1 MRLLYCGDVVGRA
14 GRRVV
19 CEHMLQLR
27 RHLDLDFVIVNGENA
42 AHGFGITPDICRE
55 FYDAGVDVVT
65 TGNHAW
71 DRREIIGYIAADDRL
86 LRPLNYPEGT
96 PGLGANVYSVNG
108 GAKRVMVLQ
117 VMGRLFMDPLDDPF
131 AAAERAL
138 RNHRLGHSV
147 DCIVA
152 DVHAE
157 ATSEK
162 MAMGHAL
169 DGRVSLVAGTHSHV
183 PTADA
188 HILHGG
194 TAYITDI
201 GMCGDYDSVIGMEK
215 TTAIA
220 RFVSKLPT
228 GRLSRPMAPRRCAPS
243 IWRPTRRG
251 DSPAASPRC
260 ASAAASRRSGRREA
274 RRRRETP
281 SREAAARVR
290 PVRGKKNGSAFDN
303 DRGRRIGNEGDAGPQ
318 RESRT

>member
-1 MRLLYCGDVVGRA
+1 VRLLYCGDVVGRA
-14 GRRVV
+14 GRRAV
-19 CEHMLQLR
+19 CDRMPQLR
-27 RHLDLDFVIVNGENA
+27 RHLELDFVIVNGENA
-42 AHGFGITPDICRE
+42 AHGFGVTPEICRE

-71 DRREIIGYIAADDRL
+71 DRREIIEYIAADDRL

-96 PGLGANVYSVNG
+96 PGLGANVYSANG
-108 GAKRVMVLQ
+108 GARRVMVLQ

-152 DVHAE
+152 DIHAE

-188 HILHGG
+188 HILRGG

-228 GRLSRPMAPRRCAPS
+228 GRLEPADGDATLCAVYLE
-243 IWRPTRRG
+243 TDEETG
-251 DSPAASPRC
+251 L
-260 ASAAASRRSGRREA
+260 A
-274 RRRRETP
+274 RRVAP
-281 SREAAARVR
+281 L
-290 PVRGKKNGSAFDN
+290 
-303 DRGRRIGNEGDAGPQ
+303 RIGGRLAPQ
-318 RESRT
+318 WPT